1 MLCPQDWSA
10 LFALLHR
17 GTSLLLSTNGACKM
31 LGKFQYA
38 PCLEGVYRHSTN
50 EITSWYRSVAA
61 ALSTIRDALIE
72 ALAAHRRYEHLMSRG
87 MPHDTALR
95 LATGTHIA
103 GIGPRLRTHHRLRP
117 RSTMPRTTSGMR
129 TT

>member
-1 MLCPQDWSA
+1 ML
-10 LFALLHR
+10 R
-17 GTSLLLSTNGACKM
+17 
-31 LGKFQYA
+31 KFQYA
-38 PCLEGVYRHSTN
+38 PCLEEVYRHSATQ
-50 EITSWYRSVAA
+50 ITSWYRSAAA

-95 LATGTHIA
+95 LATSTHIA

-117 RSTMPRTTSGMR
+117 RGTMPRMTSRMRTTSGEQTDGCLCVPAIPASAALEHPVQLAR
-129 TT
+129 